1 MDTLEA
7 FVSAL
12 PKVELHVH
20 MVGSAP
26 VETVLRLARR
36 HPDRGVPT
44 SADGLWEFYAFRDF
58 PHFIAVY
65 QAVSRLISEPQDIA
79 DLVRGIGRDLAAQNV
94 RYVELQVAP
103 YPWQRAGMPDAVIS
117 AALT

>member
-26 VETVLRLARR
+26 VETVLELARR

-44 SADGLWEFYAFRDF
+44 SADALREFYVFRDF
-58 PHFIAVY
+58 PHFIDVY
-65 QAVSRLISEPQDIA
+65 QAV
-79 DLVRGIGRDLAAQNV
+79 
-94 RYVELQVAP
+94 
-103 YPWQRAGMPDAVIS
+103 
-117 AALT
+117 